1 MTVLELTKDNINDTI
16 ENNDIVIID
25 FWAPWCGPCQ
35 TFKPIFHAAAE
46 KHADTTFVSCNT
58 EEQQELAS
66 MFQIRSIPTV
76 MVFREQIGIYSQ
88 PGMLPAEGLDELLDK
103 VKGVDMAEVHAQ
115 VAAQN
120 EETEEDMK
128 A

>member
-1 MTVLELTKDNINDTI
+1 MAVLELTKDNINQTI
-16 ENNDIVIID
+16 ENNDIVVID

-46 KHADTTFVSCNT
+46 KHADATFVSCNT
-58 EEQQELAS
+58 EEQQELAA

-76 MVFREQIGIYSQ
+76 MVFREKVGIYAQ
-88 PGMLPAEGLDELLDK
+88 PGALPAEGLEELLDK
-103 VKGVDMAEVHAQ
+103 VKAVDMAEVHAQ
-115 VAAQN
+115 VAKQDQQA
-120 EETEEDMK
+120 EKDLE

>member
-46 KHADTTFVSCNT
+46 KYTDTTFVSCNT

-76 MVFREQIGIYSQ
+76 MVFREQIGVYSQ

-103 VKGVDMAEVHAQ
+103 VKGVDMTEVHAQ

-120 EETEEDMK
+120 EETEKDVK